1 MDPEGTPNAH
11 TSQPIVS
18 DTEDG
23 AKGKQK
29 DETSQILEQLKRGLH
44 TVKVSKFDAT
54 EVQRKLEGELFERW
68 HEKCETIKVLDIPD
82 ENLDAFLD
90 HMKFENGMDDAT
102 ISRAKAIKHSRRGLE
117 IKVVEWKFNK
127 EDKEDNSG
135 ARYGM
140 MALCRSADQKAVD
153 CMYVIYSMDFKIAP
167 EEIVTEKKHSWLWG
181 LFSYTTE
188 DIKKVERSLGV
199 KSIKSLQNFFRMK
212 ALQGFYSEGLIDSIN
227 YVPSIEDI
235 PDAADEQF

>member
-1 MDPEGTPNAH
+1 MDH
-11 TSQPIVS
+11 TSQPRVS
-18 DTEDG
+18 NTEEG
-23 AKGKQK
+23 AKGKPK
-29 DETSQILEQLKRGLH
+29 DESSQILEQLKRGLH

-54 EVQRKLEGELFERW
+54 EVQRKLEGELFEKW

-82 ENLDAFLD
+82 EKLDDFLD
-90 HMKFENGMDDAT
+90 HMKFVNGMDDDT
-102 ISRAKAIKHSRRGLE
+102 IRRAKAIKFSRRGLE
-117 IKVVEWKFNK
+117 IKIVEWKFNK
-127 EDKEDNSG
+127 DEKVDKSG

-167 EEIVTEKKHSWLWG
+167 KEIVTEKTHKYFWG
-181 LFSYTTE
+181 LFSYTTQ
-188 DIKKVERSLGV
+188 DVKKVERSLGV

-235 PDAADEQF
+235 PDSADKQS

>member
-1 MDPEGTPNAH
+1 MF
-11 TSQPIVS
+11 SS
-18 DTEDG
+18 
-23 AKGKQK
+23 
-29 DETSQILEQLKRGLH
+29 S
-44 TVKVSKFDAT
+44 
-54 EVQRKLEGELFERW
+54 
-68 HEKCETIKVLDIPD
+68 
-82 ENLDAFLD
+82 
-90 HMKFENGMDDAT
+90 GMDDDT
-102 ISRAKAIKHSRRGLE
+102 IRRAKAIKFSRRGLE
-117 IKVVEWKFNK
+117 IKIVEWKFNK
-127 EDKEDNSG
+127 DEKVDKSG

-153 CMYVIYSMDFKIAP
+153 YMYVIYSMDFKIAP
-167 EEIVTEKKHSWLWG
+167 KEIVTEKKHSWLWG
-181 LFSYTTE
+181 LFSYTTQ

>member
-1 MDPEGTPNAH
+1 MF
-11 TSQPIVS
+11 SS
-18 DTEDG
+18 
-23 AKGKQK
+23 
-29 DETSQILEQLKRGLH
+29 S
-44 TVKVSKFDAT
+44 
-54 EVQRKLEGELFERW
+54 
-68 HEKCETIKVLDIPD
+68 
-82 ENLDAFLD
+82 
-90 HMKFENGMDDAT
+90 GMDDDT
-102 ISRAKAIKHSRRGLE
+102 ITKARAIKFSRRGLE

-127 EDKEDNSG
+127 DEKVDDKSG

-167 EEIVTEKKHSWLWG
+167 KEIVTEKTHSLFMG
-181 LFSYTTE
+181 LFTFTTQHV
-188 DIKKVERSLGV
+188 KKVERSLGV

-235 PDAADEQF
+235 PDSADK